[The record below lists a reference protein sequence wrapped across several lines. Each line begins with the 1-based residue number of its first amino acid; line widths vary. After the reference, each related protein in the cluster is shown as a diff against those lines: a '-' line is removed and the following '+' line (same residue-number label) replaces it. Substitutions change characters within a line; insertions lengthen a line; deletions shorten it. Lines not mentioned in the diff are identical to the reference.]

1 MKYNYYLIIFLVVVF
16 SLQSLEAKPKKEII
30 ISKSAPEPIGPYSQA
45 VKFGDLLFISG
56 QIAINPNTNQMVN
69 ENIETETKQVMEN
82 IKSILQSAGYTM
94 SNIIKTTIYLT
105 DLDIF
110 KKVNEIYGS
119 YFEKE
124 FPARETVQ
132 VAKLPKGA
140 NIEVSVIAGK

>member
-1 MKYNYYLIIFLVVVF
+1 MKYNYYLIIFLLVVF

-82 IKSILQSAGYTM
+82 IKSILLSAGYTM

-105 DLDIF
+105 DLNIF

-132 VAKLPKGA
+132 VVKLPKGA